1 MGFFFFFLT
10 VSKAVTTYVPGCG
23 ELPGQELECFVERDQ
38 AYGSWRGSN
47 EKPVFSF
54 GCSAFFCLTLN
65 TSSTF
70 RPRDVSLLSF
80 IRYL

>member
-1 MGFFFFFLT
+1 M
-10 VSKAVTTYVPGCG
+10 YMPGCG
-23 ELPGQELECFVERDQ
+23 ELPGQDLECFVERDQ

-54 GCSAFFCLTLN
+54 GCCAFFCLMLN
-65 TSSTF
+65 TFSTVTF
-70 RPRDVSLLSF
+70 RPRDVSLVSF